1 MRYFDVKKETLVGTL
16 VSGTV
21 FSDGEYADL
30 PDDIEQREITTGFS
44 VFEYDEQ
51 GMTER
56 VNFYPVKIDLEAWT
70 TNEDEVLGKIK
81 EDYQPLEWQNNNW

>member
-56 VNFYPVKIDLEAWT
+56 VNFYPVKIDLEAWA

-81 EDYQPLEWQNNNW
+81 DDYQPLEWQNNNW